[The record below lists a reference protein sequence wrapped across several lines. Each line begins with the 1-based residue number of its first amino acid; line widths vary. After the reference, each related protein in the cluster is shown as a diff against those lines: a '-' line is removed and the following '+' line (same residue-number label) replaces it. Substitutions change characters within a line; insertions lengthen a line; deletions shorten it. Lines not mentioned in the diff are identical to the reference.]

1 MVPRAVALALAA
13 VTAEVAAA
21 ALLHLQPLFQQSQQ
35 LERRLR
41 LCFCQP
47 APGAP
52 IPPHCLQ
59 DRSRHTLHVL
69 LVPQLLR
76 LAPPPPP
83 LHGPPP
89 PPHWIAA
96 APPATSPRLT
106 LAEAILEAAGQVLH
120 VPHAPAAGG
129 LAADGLLTPLD
140 CRAQQASRQAA
151 AAHPDVSAVGPSA
164 RREMCNLLLQQ
175 CQRQPQ
181 PQVWRL
187 LLVLLLLLQG

>member
-1 MVPRAVALALAA
+1 MLLPTSTRRSHTTPLPAGQVTAYTPRAAGTTAA
-13 VTAEVAAA
+13 SPCT
-21 ALLHLQPLFQQSQQ
+21 PTPT
-35 LERRLR
+35 
-41 LCFCQP
+41 P
-47 APGAP
+47 A
-52 IPPHCLQ
+52 
-59 DRSRHTLHVL
+59 HT
-69 LVPQLLR
+69 
-76 LAPPPPP
+76 
-83 LHGPPP
+83 
-89 PPHWIAA
+89 PHWIAA

-151 AAHPDVSAVGPSA
+151 AAQPDVSAVGPSA
-164 RREMCNLLLQQ
+164 RQEMCNLLLQQ